1 MRRWR
6 LLLTSAILHVVAN
19 LTACAIFFLAI
30 FMVLGLLSIWIG
42 LQKYAGPM
50 LGM

>member
-1 MRRWR
+1 MKRWR
-6 LLLTSAILHVVAN
+6 ALLASTVSTLAAHLA
-19 LTACAIFFLAI
+19 ACTIFFLFV
-30 FMVLGLLSIWIG
+30 FMALGLLSIWIG